1 MVVTDWTDPLTL
13 RIPTEIFAHFTISSY
28 ADYEYAKIKKI
39 TSQNFELVAFEIY
52 TMLYH
57 VDNWMSIV
65 K

>member
-1 MVVTDWTDPLTL
+1 MVLTHRG
-13 RIPTEIFAHFTISSY
+13 RIETFVYLGIFSY

-57 VDNWMSIV
+57 VDNWMSLV